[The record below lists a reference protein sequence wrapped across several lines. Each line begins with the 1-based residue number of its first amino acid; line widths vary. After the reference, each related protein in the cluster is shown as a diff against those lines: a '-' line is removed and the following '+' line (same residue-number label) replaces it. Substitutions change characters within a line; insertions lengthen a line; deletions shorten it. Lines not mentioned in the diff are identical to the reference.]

1 MTPRKFT
8 FVTFGCVAF
17 LLALLYGF
25 LRYMD
30 PLYYYGA
37 RDRAWANAVR
47 YSAVD
52 YPEMSKIYALGW
64 FRPQTLILGTSRAQI
79 GLDPTHRKFAHQPV
93 YNLGYPGSNMPQTLA
108 LFQHAVAT
116 QRIKQ
121 VVLGAD
127 FFAFRVSHGGA
138 RNLNLPQFDRL
149 NVRLD
154 GRPTPLLRHLRA
166 LAEDFWF
173 ATFSATAVR
182 LSLQDWL
189 TNSRRFDLRNMRWV
203 MKRNGH
209 NVLRNLQPQPLP
221 YEGIFSSFEAAYMR
235 DLTQGQFCLRAET
248 GYSQL
253 DDFRLLVQTARERN
267 IDLRILVSPAHA
279 SLWEV
284 LDKAGLWDSWETW
297 KRELVRIGAEES
309 QPGWSVRVF
318 DFSGYTEITI
328 DPVPINAPE
337 MQMTNYWDPSHYK
350 KETGDR
356 ILDIVLADEP
366 PTKGPIGGLITPSN
380 IEHHLAAVRDARAL
394 WRARA
399 PEQARRIKDPP
410 PGTPAKRC

>member
-1 MTPRKFT
+1 MPWLPSASSRLSLRRTSSPF
-8 FVTFGCVAF
+8 AF
-17 LLALLYGF
+17 LTA
-25 LRYMD
+25 
-30 PLYYYGA
+30 
-37 RDRAWANAVR
+37 
-47 YSAVD
+47 
-52 YPEMSKIYALGW
+52 
-64 FRPQTLILGTSRAQI
+64 
-79 GLDPTHRKFAHQPV
+79 
-93 YNLGYPGSNMPQTLA
+93 
-108 LFQHAVAT
+108 
-116 QRIKQ
+116 
-121 VVLGAD
+121 
-127 FFAFRVSHGGA
+127 GA
-138 RNLNLPQFDRL
+138 RNLDLPQFDRL

-253 DDFRLLVQTARERN
+253 DDFRLLVRTARERN

-284 LDKAGLWDSWETW
+284 LDKAGLWTLGNLET
-297 KRELVRIGAEES
+297 RTGPDRGGGV

-337 MQMTNYWDPSHYK
+337 MQMINYWDPSHY
-350 KETGDR
+350 
-356 ILDIVLADEP
+356 
-366 PTKGPIGGLITPSN
+366 TKGDWRPHPRHRAGGRAPDQRA
-380 IEHHLAAVRDARAL
+380 HRRVDHAVQYRASPRRGPGCDARSGE
-394 WRARA
+394 RAR
-399 PEQARRIKDPP
+399 PNRR
-410 PGTPAKRC
+410 GGSRTRRRGRPAKRC